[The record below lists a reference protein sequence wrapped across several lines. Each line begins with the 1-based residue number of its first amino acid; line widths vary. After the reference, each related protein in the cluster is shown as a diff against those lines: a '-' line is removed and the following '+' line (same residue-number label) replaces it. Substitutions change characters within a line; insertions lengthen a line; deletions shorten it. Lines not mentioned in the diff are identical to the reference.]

1 MFFSPMGAID
11 PLVQA
16 IPWVLGLIGL
26 GVGFYWIHRIT
37 KDIEDN

>member
-1 MFFSPMGAID
+1 MGAD
-11 PLVQA
+11 TSLNELLF
-16 IPWVLGLIGL
+16 VLGLIGL